1 MDPMNQRSEVA
12 PSGPDSGMAK
22 CKDCGTDKG
31 VEVGP
36 CPYMSEICDDYAE
49 VALCVGCYG
58 LRCDEI

>member
-1 MDPMNQRSEVA
+1 MDPMSQHSEA
-12 PSGPDSGMAK
+12 APERPPSGAVK

-36 CPYMSEICDDYAE
+36 CPFMSEIHDDQAD